1 MKVTLK
7 NKQEIVLLRKSGKI
21 LANAMNLAIERAKRA
36 VSEKVTT
43 MELDEIVEEYIRS
56 NDATPAFLHYSDGE
70 GDPFPASICVSIN
83 DEIVHGIP
91 KTNRIIKEGDLV
103 SLDLGVE
110 YKGMYTDA
118 ATTVMI
124 GDVSEQAR
132 KITEV
137 TKKSLSIGISK
148 LHDGARLG
156 DYGSAVDEFAVKN
169 GFVTIKGLVGHGVGH
184 AVHEPPQIPNYG
196 EKNTG
201 FKIKEGMVLALEP
214 MLAVDDDRIAMGE
227 DEFAFVT
234 YNGSLSAHFE
244 HTVVVTK
251 KGCEIVT
258 DGIKV

>member
-1 MKVTLK
+1 MRVTIK
-7 NKQEIVLLRKSGKI
+7 KKSEIEALRESGKI
-21 LANAMNLAIERAKRA
+21 LAEAMNLAIERAKKA
-36 VSEKVTT
+36 KTEVITT
-43 MELDEIVEEYIRS
+43 MELDEIAEKYIR
-56 NDATPAFLHYSDGE
+56 DKGATPAFLHYSDGGSE
-70 GDPFPASICVSIN
+70 PFPGSLCISIN

-91 KTNRIIKEGDLV
+91 KKDRVIKEGDLV

-118 ATTVMI
+118 AATIMI
-124 GDVSEQAR
+124 GKVSDQAR

-137 TKKSLSIGISK
+137 TKKSLGVGIAK
-148 LHDGARLG
+148 LRDGARLG
-156 DYGSAVDEFAVKN
+156 DYGFAVDEFATKN
-169 GFVTIKGLVGHGVGH
+169 GFVTVKGLVGHGVGY

-214 MLAVDDDRIAMGE
+214 MLAVGDDRIALGE

-234 YNGSLSAHFE
+234 YDGSLSAHFE
-244 HTVVVTK
+244 HTVVITK

-258 DGIKV
+258 DGIKI